1 MFTGQ
6 LIGYVGAD
14 ARSNKSGKGFY
25 IPVSSKFKG
34 VGDTEDKTLW
44 ITCFVNFDTK
54 IMEYIKKG
62 TQVYVTGDIFIDVS
76 KQEEGKCIPSVTMN
90 VSRVELLGKSE
101 KKDETNA

>member
-25 IPVSSKFKG
+25 FPVSSKFKG

-54 IMEYIKKG
+54 SWNISKGYSVICDWRYI
-62 TQVYVTGDIFIDVS
+62 Y
-76 KQEEGKCIPSVTMN
+76 
-90 VSRVELLGKSE
+90 
-101 KKDETNA
+101 

>member
-1 MFTGQ
+1 MQTHVQTRVVKDFISLFHQ
-6 LIGYVGAD
+6 SL
-14 ARSNKSGKGFY
+14 
-25 IPVSSKFKG
+25 KG

-62 TQVYVTGDIFIDVS
+62 TQVYVTGDIFIDVF
-76 KQEEGKCIPSVTMN
+76 KKEDGNCIPSVTMN

>member
-25 IPVSSKFKG
+25 FPVSSKFKG

-44 ITCFVNFDTK
+44 ITCFVIYQKGYSGIYDWR
-54 IMEYIKKG
+54 YI
-62 TQVYVTGDIFIDVS
+62 Y
-76 KQEEGKCIPSVTMN
+76 
-90 VSRVELLGKSE
+90 
-101 KKDETNA
+101 

>member
-1 MFTGQ
+1 MLTGH
-6 LIGYVGAD
+6 LICFVVAD
-14 ARSNKSGKGFY
+14 ARSYKSCKGFY
-25 IPVSSKFKG
+25 FPVSSKFKG

-62 TQVYVTGDIFIDVS
+62 TQVYVTGDIFIDVF
-76 KQEEGKCIPSVTMN
+76 KKEDGNCIPSVTMN

>member
-25 IPVSSKFKG
+25 FPVSSKFKG

-62 TQVYVTGDIFIDVS
+62 TQVYVTGDIFILL
-76 KQEEGKCIPSVTMN
+76 MY
-90 VSRVELLGKSE
+90 SRKRT
-101 KKDETNA
+101 ETAYRLSL